1 MLWLT
6 IILARA
12 AASTI
17 MDVKPADATVL
28 HGGEL
33 KPRRTERRLRE
44 SQHSYTDLRDQG
56 LERTPPGAS
65 HARATRAHTRF
76 RGSGPAGQHGKGQ
89 QASSSQPVAMQNEAA
104 DDAESSPKPPVNP
117 YREGPRSRGVNWF
130 WLCCIAAVLNVGVVM
145 CCCNGVDDRDGG
157 TMPIALR
164 RAHWISSPCVL
175 ALICNHLSSGIG
187 EGDLWDRY
195 PQGRGFMQ
203 QYARWFAGQEQRV
216 RDRRKKEMA
225 REDRECA

>member
-157 TMPIALR
+157 
-164 RAHWISSPCVL
+164 
-175 ALICNHLSSGIG
+175 IG